1 MVSACGPQGTCQCW
15 LCVEL
20 ESRDMSRL
28 LRGSGLGGLA
38 VAHQEGQ
45 TVL

>member
-1 MVSACGPQGTCQCW
+1 MVSACGSWGICQCW

-20 ESRDMSRL
+20 ESRETSHF

-38 VAHQEGQ
+38 VARQEGQ